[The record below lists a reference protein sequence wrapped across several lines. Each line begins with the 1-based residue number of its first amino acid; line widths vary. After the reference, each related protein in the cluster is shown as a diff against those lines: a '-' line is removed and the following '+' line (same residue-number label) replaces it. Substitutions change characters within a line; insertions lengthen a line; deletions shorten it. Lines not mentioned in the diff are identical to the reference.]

1 MSSVSSLQWFAAHEL
16 RLAWRDWSW
25 LFGKTHRWR
34 NAGIAALLF
43 GLTIG
48 LHGLAYHILNAHL
61 ADGFVVS
68 KAALLVLTGGALLAL
83 TMMLSQALE
92 MVTRAF
98 YTRDDLDL
106 ILSSPSPAGHLFAVR
121 LLMLAVSNAVM
132 SGLFIAPF
140 INVAIAL
147 DGWHWVGGY
156 VVVVSLGMM
165 STAIATAIVLCL
177 FSVIG
182 ARRTRLV
189 AQVTAAIVSAS
200 FLIGIQAVAIVWFG
214 NVSRFSV
221 LSSDWLRSVT
231 PEAGSTA
238 WLIGHAINGELSAVT
253 LFLAIAVGSLS
264 FAAYFGSQRFCG
276 HVLSAANIGE
286 TKQAASAGMR
296 PVQVR
301 SVRVSLM
308 LKEWR
313 LLARD
318 PWLVSQTLMQLFYL
332 VPPGLMLW
340 VSFGE
345 NNPMAAIIGPVVV
358 MAVSQLAGGLAWL
371 AISGEDAPDLMAT
384 APVSKSARVAA
395 KLCAAWSIVGLVAV
409 PFLIAMVWLSVW
421 GAAATAFGTLL
432 GTSSAIVIQMMFHV
446 QAKRSL
452 FRRRQAASKAATLC
466 EAFAAILCAAIAGV
480 LATDYYALAV
490 IPGTFLAMVMVT
502 AWLLRP
508 EGVAQDGCFIQKR
521 LMLSMLK
528 ISTRRECAVV
538 MGTLEAVLDGTANAQ
553 VVRFFVLFSNVG
565 RRLVRAIKKLQTK
578 VHFWQNAYGSETRD
592 REFGSILS
600 FTL

>member
-1 MSSVSSLQWFAAHEL
+1 MNSLASLQWFAAHEL

-25 LFGKTHRWR
+25 LFGATHRWR
-34 NAGIAALLF
+34 NICIAGMLL

-48 LHGLAYHILNAHL
+48 LHGLAYHILNGHL
-61 ADGFVVS
+61 ANGFVVS
-68 KAALLVLTGGALLAL
+68 KSALLVLTCGALLAL

-121 LLMLAVSNAVM
+121 LVMLAVSNAAM
-132 SGLFIAPF
+132 SGLFLAPF

-147 DGWHWVGGY
+147 DGWHWIGGY
-156 VVVVSLGMM
+156 LVVLALGMI
-165 STAIATAIVLCL
+165 STAIATAVVLCL

-200 FLIGIQAVAIVWFG
+200 FLIGIQAVAIVG
-214 NVSRFSV
+214 MGSVSRLSV
-221 LSSDWLRSVT
+221 LSSDWLRSLT
-231 PEAGSTA
+231 PDSGSTI
-238 WLIGHAINGELSAVT
+238 WLVGNAIAGELGAVT
-253 LFLAIAVGSLS
+253 LLLMAAIITLGG
-264 FAAYFGSQRFCG
+264 AAYFGSQRFRG
-276 HVLSAANIGE
+276 HVLSAANIAE
-286 TKQAASAGMR
+286 TKRTSSAPTR
-296 PVQVR
+296 PVQIR

-308 LKEWR
+308 IKEWR

-332 VPPGLMLW
+332 LPPGLMLW

-345 NNPMAAIIGPVVV
+345 NNPMSAIVGPVVV

-384 APVSKSARVAA
+384 APVSKNSRVTS
-395 KLCAAWSIVGLVAV
+395 KLYAVLLIVGLVAL
-409 PFLIAMVWLSVW
+409 PFLIGIAWLSLW
-421 GAAATAFGTLL
+421 GALAALFGTLL
-432 GTSSAIVIQMMFHV
+432 GASCAIGIQMMFHV

-452 FRRRQAASKAATLC
+452 FRRRQAASKASTLC
-466 EAFAAILCAAIAGV
+466 EAFASVLCAAIAGV

-490 IPGTFLAMVMVT
+490 IPGVFLGLVMTT

-508 EGVAQDGCFIQKR
+508 KP
-521 LMLSMLK
+521 
-528 ISTRRECAVV
+528 
-538 MGTLEAVLDGTANAQ
+538 
-553 VVRFFVLFSNVG
+553 
-565 RRLVRAIKKLQTK
+565 
-578 VHFWQNAYGSETRD
+578 
-592 REFGSILS
+592 
-600 FTL
+600 

>member
-1 MSSVSSLQWFAAHEL
+1 MNSVASLQWFAAHEL

-25 LFGKTHRWR
+25 LFGKAHRWR
-34 NAGIAALLF
+34 NTGIAAVLL
-43 GLTIG
+43 GLTVG

-61 ADGFVVS
+61 VGGFVVS

-121 LLMLAVSNAVM
+121 LIMLAASNAAM
-132 SGLFIAPF
+132 SGLFLAPF

-147 DGWHWVGGY
+147 DGWHWIGGY
-156 VVVVSLGMM
+156 AVVLSLGMI
-165 STAIATAIVLCL
+165 STALATAIVLCL
-177 FSVIG
+177 FSVIA

-200 FLIGIQAVAIVWFG
+200 FLIGIQAVAIVGFG
-214 NVSRFSV
+214 NVSRLSV
-221 LSSDWLRSVT
+221 LSSDWLRSLA
-231 PEAGSTA
+231 PDAGSTA
-238 WLIGHAINGELSAVT
+238 WVVGHAVTGELSAVC
-253 LFLAIAVGSLS
+253 LLVAFAVVSLGLAAC
-264 FAAYFGSQRFCG
+264 FGSQRFRG
-276 HVLSAANIGE
+276 HVLTAANIGQP
-286 TKQAASAGMR
+286 KQALNSGLR
-296 PVQVR
+296 PVQTR
-301 SVRVSLM
+301 SVRASLM
-308 LKEWR
+308 IKEWR

-318 PWLVSQTLMQLFYL
+318 PWLVSQTLMQVFYL

-358 MAVSQLAGGLAWL
+358 MAISQLAGGLAWL

-384 APVSKSARVAA
+384 APVSNHSRVTA
-395 KLCAAWSIVGLVAV
+395 KLCAVLLLVGLVAM
-409 PFLIAMVWLSVW
+409 PFLIGLAFLSIW
-421 GAAATAFGTLL
+421 GAAAALLGTLL
-432 GTSSAIVIQMMFHV
+432 GTSCAIVIQMMFHV

-480 LATDYYALAV
+480 LATDLYALAV
-490 IPGTFLAMVMVT
+490 IPGVFLCLVMTT

-508 EGVAQDGCFIQKR
+508 KA
-521 LMLSMLK
+521 
-528 ISTRRECAVV
+528 
-538 MGTLEAVLDGTANAQ
+538 
-553 VVRFFVLFSNVG
+553 
-565 RRLVRAIKKLQTK
+565 
-578 VHFWQNAYGSETRD
+578 
-592 REFGSILS
+592 
-600 FTL
+600 